1 MGYLRRNFLPLLVGL
16 SATLVG
22 IAAVV
27 VIVDTVADDD
37 DAPARVSRSGAPD
50 FDLDRFDG
58 NLREFVGRALRERL
72 GDAVGKTAAGF
83 GPALGVTVEEQDG
96 AIVVQRVLEGSA
108 AARAGV
114 EAGDEIRRVDGRRV
128 NSVDRLRE
136 ALAEIELGED
146 YELEVRSTASA

>member
-1 MGYLRRNFLPLLVGL
+1 M
-16 SATLVG
+16 
-22 IAAVV
+22 
-27 VIVDTVADDD
+27 
-37 DAPARVSRSGAPD
+37 
-50 FDLDRFDG
+50 
-58 NLREFVGRALRERL
+58 
-72 GDAVGKTAAGF
+72 
-83 GPALGVTVEEQDG
+83 TVEEQDG